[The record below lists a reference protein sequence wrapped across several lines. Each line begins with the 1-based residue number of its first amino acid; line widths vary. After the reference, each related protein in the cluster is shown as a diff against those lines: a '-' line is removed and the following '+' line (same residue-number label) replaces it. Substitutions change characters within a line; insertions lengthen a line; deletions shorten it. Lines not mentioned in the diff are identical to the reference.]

1 MGPVVSWTLDDTVD
15 WTVDSTARSD
25 DTNAR

>member
-1 MGPVVSWTLDDTVD
+1 MGFVMSGTPVDTVD

-25 DTNAR
+25 DTNSR